1 MMNDQNGAGSD
12 GSGLE
17 ECLRAAEVRRTQL
30 LVDGQIDAFAQLC
43 DDRLVYTHSVGRR
56 DSKDSLL
63 SSLRSGAVK
72 YHWIEHDLEQVVS
85 SGGGAWISGR
95 MRAEITSRGQLRHL
109 DTLTTSV
116 WLRPEGKWKLLAFH
130 TTTRA

>member
-1 MMNDQNGAGSD
+1 MSGRNGDGSD

-17 ECLRAAEVRRTQL
+17 ESLRAAEVRRTQL
-30 LVDGQIDAFAQLC
+30 LVGGQIDAFAQLC

-56 DSKDSLL
+56 DNKDSLL

-72 YHWIEHDLEQVVS
+72 YHWIEHDLEQVVL
-85 SGGGAWISGR
+85 SGDAASVSGL
-95 MRAEITSRGQLRHL
+95 MRAEITSRGQLRQL

-116 WLRPEGKWKLLAFH
+116 WIRVGREWMLLAFH
-130 TTTRA
+130 ATTRTA